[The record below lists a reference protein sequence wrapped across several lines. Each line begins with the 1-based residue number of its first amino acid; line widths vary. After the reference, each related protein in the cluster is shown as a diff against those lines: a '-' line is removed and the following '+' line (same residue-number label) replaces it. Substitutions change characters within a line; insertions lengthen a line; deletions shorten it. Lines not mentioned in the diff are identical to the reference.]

1 MDYRLALMTGVDL
14 PVPEC
19 QLAVHQPTILE
30 WSHIG
35 EEILFIGLQYLC
47 INKNMLL
54 QDESV
59 LSNKSNFQIFMTVMA
74 SKEGISKKEAVGEVL
89 KLLLPNNKCILTPR
103 SIMIAGDASRGSTL
117 IDEDNFDAFQNV
129 VAQLACLTSTLA
141 GSQGQF
147 NPQSPKAKEIADK
160 LMRARQRVAAQKKD
174 GDGSVFG
181 RYVSILTTGLGLPLQ
196 SVLNLTIYQI
206 YDLMQRYNLLIEWD
220 LNIKTRLAGGTPN
233 SEPENWMKDIH

>member
-1 MDYRLALMTGVDL
+1 MV
-14 PVPEC
+14 
-19 QLAVHQPTILE
+19 
-30 WSHIG
+30 
-35 EEILFIGLQYLC
+35 
-47 INKNMLL
+47 
-54 QDESV
+54 
-59 LSNKSNFQIFMTVMA
+59 
-74 SKEGISKKEAVGEVL
+74 
-89 KLLLPNNKCILTPR
+89 
-103 SIMIAGDASRGSTL
+103 AGDASHGSTL

-160 LMRARQRVAAQKKD
+160 LMRARQRVAAQKKE

-181 RYVSILTTGLGLPLQ
+181 RYISILTTGLGLPLQ

-206 YDLMQRYNLLIEWD
+206 YDLIQRYNLLIEWD

>member
-35 EEILFIGLQYLC
+35 EETLFIGLQYLC

-74 SKEGISKKEAVGEVL
+74 SQEGISKKEAVGEVL

-103 SIMIAGDASRGSTL
+103 SIMIAGDASHGSTL

-129 VAQLACLTSTLA
+129 IAQLACLTSTLA

-147 NPQSPKAKEIADK
+147 NPQSPKAK
-160 LMRARQRVAAQKKD
+160 
-174 GDGSVFG
+174 
-181 RYVSILTTGLGLPLQ
+181 
-196 SVLNLTIYQI
+196 
-206 YDLMQRYNLLIEWD
+206 
-220 LNIKTRLAGGTPN
+220 
-233 SEPENWMKDIH
+233 